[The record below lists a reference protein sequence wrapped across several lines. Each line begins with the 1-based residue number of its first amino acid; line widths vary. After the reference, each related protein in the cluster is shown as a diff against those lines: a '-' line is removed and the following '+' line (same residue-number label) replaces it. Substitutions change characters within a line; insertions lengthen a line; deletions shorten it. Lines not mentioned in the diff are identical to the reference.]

1 MPLTYAYTRGARTN
15 MQKLY
20 IKAAHVVLQGDGGGL
35 PLKLD
40 FMTLILQKELNNYF
54 GLSDHDEF
62 PDHRRNLLWIS
73 LIRFL
78 RHFQK

>member
-1 MPLTYAYTRGARTN
+1 

-40 FMTLILQKELNNYF
+40 FMTLILQK
-54 GLSDHDEF
+54 
-62 PDHRRNLLWIS
+62 RI
-73 LIRFL
+73 
-78 RHFQK
+78 K